1 MATVKDLL
9 DIARAELGT
18 KESPAGSNR
27 VKYADWYGMPGQPWC
42 VMFVMWV
49 FHYAKVS
56 LPTRTASCTTLM
68 RAAKAADCWVTS
80 GYRVGDIVIYDFDGD
95 KTPEHCGIVESVLS
109 GGYATIE
116 GNTAV
121 GNDSNGGEVM
131 KRVRRPKQILGAVR
145 PLYDEPYAPTEVE
158 LALSWARESGVM
170 TGYADG
176 EMRLDDPVTRRQ
188 LLLVAYRLWKMIE
201 GQKK

>member
-1 MATVKDLL
+1 M
-9 DIARAELGT
+9 
-18 KESPAGSNR
+18 
-27 VKYADWYGMPGQPWC
+27 
-42 VMFVMWV
+42 
-49 FHYAKVS
+49 
-56 LPTRTASCTTLM
+56 
-68 RAAKAADCWVTS
+68 
-80 GYRVGDIVIYDFDGD
+80 
-95 KTPEHCGIVESVLS
+95 LS

-131 KRVRRPKQILGAVR
+131 QRIRRPKQILGAVR

-188 LLLVAYRLWKMIE
+188 LLLVAYRMSKISGL
-201 GQKK
+201 